1 MLSIRV
7 VSGLAVRAARAKL
20 VRAATTSQLSSRR
33 LVDFGGG
40 GRRRRKGEIKPQV
53 PIRSV
58 CSGPTFSVT
67 LPFLKRVALIRQA

>member
-1 MLSIRV
+1 
-7 VSGLAVRAARAKL
+7 
-20 VRAATTSQLSSRR
+20 

-58 CSGPTFSVT
+58 FSGPTFSVT